1 MLNYFFKFYKRTSI
15 KQKLLLLF
23 SIQII
28 IPLIFM
34 GVMLYRNTEK
44 IIQKNAIIN
53 SMSLL
58 TTIRTRVNDFQKNVV
73 DISEDILLDEDIYDV
88 LNENESGSRDFNYF
102 NKIESVKQLLRKTCI
117 SKKEIQSLALISKNK
132 TFYTYDLNS
141 GRASL
146 EDVIPYEAMLQ
157 AARDAGQKPTWFLD
171 TDYKNKELKQLYF
184 IRIIYDFNTLK
195 ESGLM
200 VICINR
206 DFLKSIYSNLPAD
219 FLKNVNLLSK
229 DNVWI
234 TGTNQYANIETP
246 EKFDWYEEDK
256 KWDYLTDKGQNM
268 LLAYIKV
275 DRGDWNGGDW
285 VVITESFL
293 SKLNEELDNF
303 RVMFII
309 VAICTILMLS
319 IFSILMAM
327 DIIEPINRLV
337 EGIKKFEEEN
347 VHQEVIVDR
356 SDELGYLSKCF
367 NKMSSEIDILVNR
380 VYKEQLT
387 RKEAELKALQAQINP
402 HFLFNTLESI
412 NWMAQL
418 NNVPEIRD
426 MVTSLASII
435 EASIGKG
442 NPLISL
448 KQELK
453 YIDSY
458 ILIMKNRYGDR
469 LTYESDIDE
478 TVLRCQV
485 PKLLLQPLVENAIYH
500 GVDRIRKKGIIR
512 LTIKK
517 EEKSIY
523 IEVMDNGKG
532 MESEELSALN
542 KKFEEVNDEYLLA
555 RHRKGIG
562 LENVNGR
569 IKLFFG
575 QQYGLKVESEYEHYT
590 KIILKIPI
598 NY

>member
-1 MLNYFFKFYKRTSI
+1 MLNYFLRLYKKTSI

-34 GVMLYRNTEK
+34 GVMLYRNTGM
-44 IIQKNAIIN
+44 IIQKKSITYAIDTLKMIELR
-53 SMSLL
+53 M
-58 TTIRTRVNDFQKNVV
+58 NDFSKNVI
-73 DISEDILLDEDIYDV
+73 DISENLLYDTDV
-88 LNENESGSRDFNYF
+88 YDALNESQDTSKDIDYYTKRVHANN
-102 NKIESVKQLLRKTCI
+102 LLRKMCL
-117 SKKEIQSLALISKNK
+117 SRKEIQSIALISKNK

-146 EDVIPYEAMLQ
+146 EDVIPYEKMLET
-157 AARDAGQKPTWFLD
+157 AREAGQKPVWFSDLD
-171 TDYKNKELKQLYF
+171 DEGNIKNLYL
-184 IRIIYDFNTLK
+184 IRMIYNVDNFS
-195 ESGLM
+195 EAGLM
-200 VICINR
+200 AICINR
-206 DFLKSIYSNLPAD
+206 EYLKSVYSEFSTEFMQNINILT
-219 FLKNVNLLSK
+219 KENI
-229 DNVWI
+229 WI
-234 TGTNQYANIETP
+234 TGTNPHAKDNLNKSFRLDEN
-246 EKFDWYEEDK
+246 K
-256 KWDYLTDKGQNM
+256 KWDYLIDKKQNV
-268 LLAYIKV
+268 LLAYRKV
-275 DRGDWNGGDW
+275 NGGDW
-285 VVITESFL
+285 IIITESSL
-293 SKLNEELDNF
+293 SKLNEELHRF
-303 RVMFII
+303 RSMFIMI
-309 VAICTILMLS
+309 TICTILILS

-327 DIIEPINRLV
+327 DIIDPINRLV
-337 EGIKKFEEEN
+337 DGIKKVEEEN

-356 SDELGYLSKCF
+356 DDELGYLSRCF
-367 NKMSSEIDILVNR
+367 NKMSKEIDILVNR

-426 MVTSLASII
+426 MVTSLGSIM

-442 NPLISL
+442 NPLIPL
-448 KQELK
+448 RQELK

-469 LTYESDIDE
+469 LSYESDIDE
-478 TVLRCQV
+478 TILASPV
-485 PKLLLQPLVENAIYH
+485 PKLLLQPLIENAIYH
-500 GVDRIRKKGIIR
+500 GIDRTRKKGEIK

-517 EEKSIY
+517 LSESIY

-532 MESEELSALN
+532 MEEEELSSLN
-542 KKFEEVNDEYLLA
+542 KKFEEVSDDYLLV

-562 LENVNGR
+562 LENVNSR

-575 QQYGLKVESEYEHYT
+575 PEYGLIAESEYESYT
-590 KIILKIPI
+590 KIKLTIPI